1 MLLESFYDHIFRYV
15 FYFGNIL
22 FFICVQSV
30 ITALPVGIQEIV
42 FVDFQNEGANWDVIE
57 H

>member
-42 FVDFQNEGANWDVIE
+42 FVDFHNEGAN
-57 H
+57 